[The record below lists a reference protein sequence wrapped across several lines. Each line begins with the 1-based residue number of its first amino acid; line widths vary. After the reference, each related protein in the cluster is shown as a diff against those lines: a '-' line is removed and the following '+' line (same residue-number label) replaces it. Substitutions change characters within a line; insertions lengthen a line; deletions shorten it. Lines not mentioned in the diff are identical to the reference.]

1 LHRSDSAVEAAREAA
16 MLVTLAV
23 RRTRGNAF
31 VGEEDK
37 ESICG
42 PLEEAK
48 QEILLIGERKDH
60 VGLGVVQ
67 GGEGASGYRQAGTRS
82 LEVSD
87 EQGWQEKP
95 AREFG

>member
-1 LHRSDSAVEAAREAA
+1 
-16 MLVTLAV
+16 MLLTLAV

-48 QEILLIGERKDH
+48 QEILLIGAGRDY

-67 GGEGASGYRQAGTRS
+67 GGEEASGYRQAGRRS
-82 LEVSD
+82 LEVSN
-87 EQGWQEKP
+87 EEGWQEQP
-95 AREFG
+95 AIGFG

>member
-1 LHRSDSAVEAAREAA
+1 
-16 MLVTLAV
+16 MLVTLAA

-42 PLEEAK
+42 PLEEVK
-48 QEILLIGERKDH
+48 QEILLIGERKER

-67 GGEGASGYRQAGTRS
+67 GGEEASGHRQEGRRS
-82 LEVSD
+82 LEVSN
-87 EQGWQEKP
+87 EQGWQEQP
-95 AREFG
+95 AIEFG

>member
-1 LHRSDSAVEAAREAA
+1 

-31 VGEEDK
+31 MGEEDK

-48 QEILLIGERKDH
+48 QEILLIGERKDR
-60 VGLGVVQ
+60 VGFGVVQ
-67 GGEGASGYRQAGTRS
+67 GGEEVSGYRQAGRLS
-82 LEVSD
+82 PEVSD
-87 EQGWQEKP
+87 EQGWQEQP
-95 AREFG
+95 AIEFG

>member
-1 LHRSDSAVEAAREAA
+1 
-16 MLVTLAV
+16 MLLTLAV

-48 QEILLIGERKDH
+48 EEILLIGERKER

-67 GGEGASGYRQAGTRS
+67 GGEEASAYRQAVRRS

-87 EQGWQEKP
+87 EQGWQEQP
-95 AREFG
+95 AIEFV